1 MFLGFL
7 YFLKPFASLLF
18 VFFAIFH
25 YIKYKK
31 NFILYF
37 TFIGLLFRRIY
48 SSFNFFK
55 SDSSKSQ
62 VSENVYLDIFLENFE
77 KLFKFKFD
85 NISAIFV
92 EEILI
97 DRILTLFLLCYLLIK
112 LINFKSITNL
122 NIMNIIFLINLV
134 LVFYLYVTVWKDIE
148 LGSAYRYIFSFLTI
162 LFIDLGKTLSEIKKK
177 NGRNI

>member
-1 MFLGFL
+1 M
-7 YFLKPFASLLF
+7 KPFASLLF
-18 VFFAIFH
+18 VFYSNFH

-112 LINFKSITNL
+112 LIKLQVHNKFKH
-122 NIMNIIFLINLV
+122 
-134 LVFYLYVTVWKDIE
+134 YE
-148 LGSAYRYIFSFLTI
+148 HYIFDKFSFSI
-162 LFIDLGKTLSEIKKK
+162 LFICNSLERHRT
-177 NGRNI
+177 